1 MNPVPGGSLICG
13 PNRLRATIP
22 PTMKTPQLPAFSP
35 AAALALSLTCLALT
49 PAALHAQGTEV
60 RTAEKPATSVTEET
74 TTRTAVLP
82 DPALTKREGK
92 IDRIDAETNQL
103 MLRTKL
109 GKEPIGFTVNSATKI
124 IDLDGKPVDPVLLK
138 PEVPVELDFAEDGN
152 KLIATR
158 VIVQRVQVPVPGAG
172 MTLSNRET
180 LKPGGKVVAETS
192 RQTTT
197 TTINTGAL
205 QKLDDGFITIKESG
219 VETPVRY
226 QVSKSTAWV
235 NAVGEPTTP
244 GVIKA
249 GHPIKVTFSKNGDVL
264 VAEQIAI
271 LEPAAPAPAAAVK
284 E

>member
-1 MNPVPGGSLICG
+1 
-13 PNRLRATIP
+13 
-22 PTMKTPQLPAFSP
+22 MKTPSPPFSST
-35 AAALALSLTCLALT
+35 LCLAASLAFLT
-49 PAALHAQGTEV
+49 LSPVWMHAQGTEV
-60 RTAEKPATSVTEET
+60 RTVEKPATAVTEET

-82 DPALTKREGK
+82 DPSLTKREGK

-109 GKEPIGFTVNSATKI
+109 GKEPIGFTVNSATKF
-124 IDLDGKPVDPVLLK
+124 IDLDGKPVDRMLLK

-192 RQTTT
+192 KQTTI

-205 QKLDDGFITIKESG
+205 QTLDDGFITIKESG
-219 VETPVRY
+219 VEAPVRY
-226 QVSKSTAWV
+226 QISKTTAWV
-235 NAVGEPTTP
+235 NAAGEPTAA
-244 GVIKA
+244 GVIKS
-249 GHPIKVTFSKNGDVL
+249 GHPVKVTFSKNGDVL
-264 VAEQIAI
+264 VAEQIVV
-271 LEPAAPAPAAAVK
+271 LEPAAPAAK

>member
-1 MNPVPGGSLICG
+1 MKPSKSVILTSPFAIAASLICL
-13 PNRLRATIP
+13 PLTVSSLR
-22 PTMKTPQLPAFSP
+22 
-35 AAALALSLTCLALT
+35 
-49 PAALHAQGTEV
+49 AQGTEV
-60 RTAEKPATSVTEET
+60 RTVEKPATSVTEET

-82 DPALTKREGK
+82 DPSLTKREGK

-109 GKEPIGFTVNSATKI
+109 GKEPIGFTVNSATKF

-138 PEVPVELDFAEDGN
+138 PEVPVELNFAEDGN

-180 LKPGGKVVAETS
+180 LKPGGKVVEETS
-192 RQTTT
+192 KQTTT
-197 TTINTGAL
+197 TTINSGAL
-205 QKLDDGFITIKESG
+205 QTLDDAFITLKESG
-219 VETPVRY
+219 VEAPVRY
-226 QVSKSTAWV
+226 QISKTTVWV
-235 NAVGEPTTP
+235 NAAGEPTKA
-244 GVIKA
+244 GVIKP
-249 GHPIKVTFSKNGDVL
+249 GHPVKVTFSKNGDVL

-271 LEPAAPAPAAAVK
+271 LEPPAPAVK